1 MNEQEM
7 KVLRFAHHAVVSP
20 WRQRERE
27 LRHRAVDVTL
37 ISSKRW
43 SEGGVNQRFHADGD
57 SFVRTAAT
65 VGNHPSVFVFNPFPI
80 VRALGEH
87 PDLIDLHEEPNSLA
101 VAEVLFLR
109 WLKRSHVPYVLYSAQ
124 NLEKRYPLPF
134 RWIENRALR
143 GAAAVYVCNHEAG
156 QILHR
161 KGLAAPAVEMPL
173 GVDLELFSPVE
184 RSFEGPNRVI
194 GYVGRLERLK
204 GVEVLLEAVAGH
216 PQWRLDITG
225 DGPEH
230 GALAKKAEKLGI
242 ADRVRFRG
250 HSAGTDLAARYQEL
264 DLIVVPSLPW
274 PGWREQFCRVAVEAM
289 ASGVPIV
296 ASATGAIPDV
306 VADSGILV
314 APGDAAALEKGIE
327 AALQPP
333 EWGRLRREGLA
344 RAGQFSWSTIAGLH
358 KELYANVLD
367 PSISQNPEVLLI
379 AYGSPDLLAGC
390 LDALGD
396 RFPVTVVD
404 NSSLPE
410 TRTVAESRGAHY
422 VDAGSNLG
430 FARGVNLGLVTI
442 AERGDPTADVLL
454 LNPDARID
462 ESGVRRM
469 QEELARS
476 PRVAAVGA
484 TQMDPVDSSPVR
496 VWWPFP
502 TPWGAWVEAM
512 GLGRLRRHHGF
523 AIGSILLM
531 RNAALRQL
539 GPLDERFFL
548 YAEETDW
555 QYRAH
560 RHGWTIAVAQVEAT
574 HEGGG
579 TGGDPTA
586 REAHFFGS
594 TERYLRKHYGPAGWQ
609 AYRLA
614 TLLGALARGVVL
626 RGERGAQARRR
637 RDIFARGPVAAEASW
652 E

>member
-1 MNEQEM
+1 MNEQM
-7 KVLRFAHHAVVSP
+7 KVLRLAHHAVVTP

-27 LRHRAVDVTL
+27 LRFRAVDVTL

-43 SEGGVNQRFHADGD
+43 NEGGVNVRFQAEGD
-57 SFVRTAAT
+57 SFVRTAGT
-65 VGNHPSVFVFNPFPI
+65 VGRHPSVFVFNPLPI
-80 VRALGEH
+80 ARALGEH

-101 VAEVLFLR
+101 VAEVLLLR
-109 WLKRSHVPYVLYSAQ
+109 WFCRSHAPYVLYSAQ
-124 NLEKRYPLPF
+124 NLEKRYPFPF
-134 RWIENRALR
+134 NWIEARALR
-143 GAAAVYVCNHEAG
+143 GASAVYVCNHEAG
-156 QILHR
+156 LILHR
-161 KGLAAPAVEMPL
+161 KGLAAPAVDLPL
-173 GVDLELFSPVE
+173 GVDLELFSPAE
-184 RSFEGPNRVI
+184 RAHADATRVI
-194 GYVGRLERLK
+194 GYVGRLERHK
-204 GVEVLLEAVAGH
+204 GVGVLIEAMADHPDWKLE
-216 PQWRLDITG
+216 ITG

-230 GALAKKAEKLGI
+230 TALERKAAKLGI
-242 ADRVRFRG
+242 SDRVLFRG
-250 HSAGTDLAARYQEL
+250 HAAGAELADRYRQL

-306 VADSGILV
+306 VADSGVLV
-314 APGDAAALEKGIE
+314 APGDAVALEQGMVAALR
-327 AALQPP
+327 PT
-333 EWGRLRREGLA
+333 EWSRLRDQGLA
-344 RAGQFSWSTIAGLH
+344 RADRFSWATIAELH

-367 PSISQNPEVLLI
+367 PTISRNPEVLVV

-390 LDALGD
+390 LDALGRD
-396 RFPVTVVD
+396 FPVTIID

-410 TRTVAESRGAHY
+410 TRAVAEARGAHY

-430 FARGVNLGLVTI
+430 FARGVNLGLATI
-442 AERGDPTADVLL
+442 SKRGDPTADVLL
-454 LNPDARID
+454 LNPDARIN
-462 ESGVRRM
+462 EAGVRQM
-469 QEELARS
+469 QHELGRS

-484 TQMDPVDSSPVR
+484 TQKDPTNASPVR

-502 TPWGAWVEAM
+502 TPWGAWIEAM
-512 GLGRLRRHHGF
+512 GLGRLRTHHGF

-560 RHGWTIAVAQVEAT
+560 LHGWTIAVADVEAT

-579 TGGDPTA
+579 TGGDPSV

-609 AYRLA
+609 AYRMA
-614 TLLGALARGVVL
+614 TLLGAVARGIVL
-626 RGERGAQARRR
+626 RGDRGLAARRR
-637 RDIFARGPVAAEASW
+637 RDIFARGPVVTEASW